1 LLYTACVQAI
11 AHAVVAD
18 ARLNADSAWLVAVGV
33 VGMSE
38 HSARYWLTRRHELPK
53 EDAVALTAT
62 LAWQGLAS
70 FPLQQRSGARTT
82 LGQLSDSG
90 EQPATPP
97 VRNIDTMD
105 RLSPDRDSFGVSTA
119 KLWSPLVAN

>member
-1 LLYTACVQAI
+1 VGALLYTACVQAI

-62 LAWQGLAS
+62 LGWQGLAS

-105 RLSPDRDSFGVSTA
+105 RLSPDRDSFGAS
-119 KLWSPLVAN
+119 SR

>member
-1 LLYTACVQAI
+1 VGALLYTACVQAI

-18 ARLNADSAWLVAVGV
+18 ARLNADSVWLVAVGV

-62 LAWQGLAS
+62 LAWQAS
-70 FPLQQRSGARTT
+70 PASRCSSGPVHARHW
-82 LGQLSDSG
+82 GS
-90 EQPATPP
+90 
-97 VRNIDTMD
+97 
-105 RLSPDRDSFGVSTA
+105 
-119 KLWSPLVAN
+119 